1 MPFQLLE
8 RKTGKKEFHYYC
20 IWQPLVT
27 RGYVF
32 LCLLLKKK
40 KVWKKSKY
48 CAKQAQGKKHS
59 GKSES
64 LLFRNSVNSRS
75 KILFY
80 REMQMIMYDYNFFSV
95 FFSKPFSLWF
105 PEEKKSPS
113 LVSLIS

>member
-32 LCLLLKKK
+32 LCLLLKK

-80 REMQMIMYDYNFFSV
+80 REMQMIMYDYNFFQRFLQQT
-95 FFSKPFSLWF
+95 FFPVVSGG
-105 PEEKKSPS
+105 KKN
-113 LVSLIS
+113 LLA

>member
-8 RKTGKKEFHYYC
+8 RKTGKKR
-20 IWQPLVT
+20 VS
-27 RGYVF
+27 
-32 LCLLLKKK
+32 LLLHLAATRDARLRVLMSSFEKK

-80 REMQMIMYDYNFFSV
+80 REMQMIMYDYNFFQRFLQQT
-95 FFSKPFSLWF
+95 FFPVVSGG
-105 PEEKKSPS
+105 KK
-113 LVSLIS
+113 IS